1 MPDGTICF
9 GSLHGVCSFNPQLI
23 NNTDIVS
30 PIQLIACESF
40 DRKVINRKAETTVP
54 NDKGVISL
62 PYYRNTFR
70 FLFTVPDYAQ
80 EGLVEYAYQ
89 MEGLDRTWYDT
100 EGEQQI
106 TFRNIDP
113 GKYIFRVKA
122 RLKNGEWDEK
132 NTASI
137 HIVINPPIWATWYA
151 KSLYTLLIL
160 CIIYLIFRS
169 YKKRLLLKSS
179 LKVEKNS
186 LEMEKRNR
194 QKEQELHNE
203 RLRFYTNIAH
213 ELRTPLTLIIG
224 PLEDLKDNKGIPAA
238 FRTKIQTIYRSA
250 VQLLNLIN
258 QLMEFRKTET
268 QNRQL
273 TVGKGNLSNL
283 ITEIGLRYKELNQN
297 EHVRI
302 NVKVEP
308 VQENIY
314 FDADI
319 ITIILNNLLSNAI
332 KYTRAGHITL
342 SMHRIKANGISY
354 VEMIVADTGYGIDAE
369 SLPHIYDRYYQAKGK
384 HQASGTGIGL
394 ALVKSL
400 VDLHHGSL
408 EVESAVEKGTTFRF
422 RIQTDYNY
430 PEALHK
436 EEKVVTVVKE
446 MAEDAEPESAFP
458 ILLVVEDNADTREY
472 IANEL
477 QDTYKI
483 LQANNGKEGLILAL
497 RYTPNIIVSDI
508 MMPEMDGIAMCKGI
522 KENMN
527 TSHIPVILLTAKDS
541 IQDKE
546 EGYDSGADSYLT
558 KPFSAKLL
566 RSRIKNLL
574 EMRKRLAR
582 QIVENV
588 PSTVVKN
595 TEKRQSTSSPHP
607 QLNRLD
613 EAFLSKLTSLIE
625 DNLDVEKIDTAF
637 MIDCMNMSYSAFYR
651 KVKALTELSPNEFVR
666 KIKLRN
672 SAHLLLTGEHNVS
685 EAASMTGFNNMAH
698 FRDCFKKEYG
708 IPPSEYQKRYRQ
720 G

>member
-1 MPDGTICF
+1 M
-9 GSLHGVCSFNPQLI
+9 
-23 NNTDIVS
+23 
-30 PIQLIACESF
+30 
-40 DRKVINRKAETTVP
+40 
-54 NDKGVISL
+54 
-62 PYYRNTFR
+62 
-70 FLFTVPDYAQ
+70 
-80 EGLVEYAYQ
+80 
-89 MEGLDRTWYDT
+89 
-100 EGEQQI
+100 
-106 TFRNIDP
+106 
-113 GKYIFRVKA
+113 
-122 RLKNGEWDEK
+122 
-132 NTASI
+132 
-137 HIVINPPIWATWYA
+137 
-151 KSLYTLLIL
+151 
-160 CIIYLIFRS
+160 
-169 YKKRLLLKSS
+169 KSS

-458 ILLVVEDNADTREY
+458 ILLVVEDNADIREY

>member
-1 MPDGTICF
+1 
-9 GSLHGVCSFNPQLI
+9 
-23 NNTDIVS
+23 
-30 PIQLIACESF
+30 
-40 DRKVINRKAETTVP
+40 
-54 NDKGVISL
+54 
-62 PYYRNTFR
+62 
-70 FLFTVPDYAQ
+70 
-80 EGLVEYAYQ
+80 
-89 MEGLDRTWYDT
+89 
-100 EGEQQI
+100 
-106 TFRNIDP
+106 
-113 GKYIFRVKA
+113 
-122 RLKNGEWDEK
+122 
-132 NTASI
+132 
-137 HIVINPPIWATWYA
+137 
-151 KSLYTLLIL
+151 
-160 CIIYLIFRS
+160 
-169 YKKRLLLKSS
+169 
-179 LKVEKNS
+179 
-186 LEMEKRNR
+186 MEKRSR
-194 QKEQELHNE
+194 QKEQELNNE

-224 PLEDLKDNKGIPAA
+224 PLEDLKDNKDIPAA

-273 TVGKGNLSNL
+273 TVSKGNLSNL
-283 ITEIGLRYKELNQN
+283 ITEIGLRYKELNRN
-297 EHVRI
+297 EHVRVNI
-302 NVKVEP
+302 EVEL

-332 KYTRAGHITL
+332 KYTPAGQITL
-342 SMHRIKANGISY
+342 SMHRIKVDGISY
-354 VEMIVADTGYGIDAE
+354 IEMIVADTGYGIDAE
-369 SLPHIYDRYYQAKGK
+369 SLPHIYDRYYQSKGK

-436 EEKVVTVVKE
+436 EEKVVTVAKE
-446 MAEDAEPESAFP
+446 TAEEVESESASP
-458 ILLVVEDNADTREY
+458 ILLVVEDNADIREY

-477 QDTYKI
+477 HDSYKI
-483 LQANNGKEGLILAL
+483 LQANDGKEGLTLAL

-508 MMPEMDGIAMCKGI
+508 MMPEMDGIAMCKAI

-574 EMRKRLAR
+574 ETRKRLAR

-588 PSTVVKN
+588 PPTVAEN
-595 TEKRQSTSSPHP
+595 TGNRQSLSSPHP

-613 EAFLSKLTSLIE
+613 KAFLSKLTSLIE
-625 DNLDVEKIDTAF
+625 DNLDEEKIDTAF
-637 MIDCMNMSYSAFYR
+637 MTDRMNMSYSTFYR
-651 KVKALTELSPNEFVR
+651 KVKALTELTPNEFVR
-666 KIKLRN
+666 KIKLKN
-672 SAHLLLTGEHNVS
+672 SALLLQTGEYS
-685 EAASMTGFNNMAH
+685 IQEAAMRTGFNNMAH
-698 FRDCFKKEYG
+698 FRDCFKEEFG
-708 IPPSEYQKRYRQ
+708 VLPSEYMRQ
-720 G
+720 YKN